1 MNTLC
6 EMFGETHD
14 KKVIEKAFKKHGFDR
29 VILVLSNMPEE
40 QRRPGQKKEEKKKI
54 ERKASDEKMLAP
66 QESPVKH
73 LPVDTPNGNMRL
85 MTTQMIEKT
94 LEYEF
99 LRELFCGQDSLI
111 PADQVVICLKEFGD
125 FDAVLKNLQDFQQEM
140 DIEKHKEEL

>member
-66 QESPVKH
+66 QESPVK
-73 LPVDTPNGNMRL
+73 
-85 MTTQMIEKT
+85 Q
-94 LEYEF
+94 
-99 LRELFCGQDSLI
+99 
-111 PADQVVICLKEFGD
+111 
-125 FDAVLKNLQDFQQEM
+125 
-140 DIEKHKEEL
+140 